1 MRIRKKIAA
10 AGVAV
15 LLIGSI
21 LGQTVR
27 ASAFD
32 NSGYIE
38 GIASELQ
45 EPFYHNRKPVEYSYV
60 YFGSYPQSE
69 VTGEALTPAITSAV
83 CDEYGDVIAGDSR
96 YRIVEKEGCRRYFRY
111 EPIRWKVMKIFGYQ
125 KEV

>member
-1 MRIRKKIAA
+1 MRIRKKLAA
-10 AGVAV
+10 TGVAV

-21 LGQTVR
+21 LGQTVQT
-27 ASAFD
+27 SAYQ
-32 NSGYIE
+32 SKGYIQ
-38 GIASELQ
+38 GKTSELKA
-45 EPFYHNRKPVEYSYV
+45 PFYHSRKPVEYSYV